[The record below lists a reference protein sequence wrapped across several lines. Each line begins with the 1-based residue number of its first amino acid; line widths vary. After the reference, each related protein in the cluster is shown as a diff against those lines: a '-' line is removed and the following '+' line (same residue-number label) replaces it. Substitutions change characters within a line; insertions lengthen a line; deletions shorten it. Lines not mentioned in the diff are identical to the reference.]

1 MVDVKSTL
9 TETLRAHLLTPFG
22 RCLCGEGED
31 AWDIDDEAPWA
42 AHLADVLLGL
52 SGVAVTALPEP
63 SDLNS
68 INRDYERDVAGWDVN
83 AGDGR
88 IEVRVDIFRRITIE
102 GTEYTAPEIRA
113 LVPALLAAAVVSEG
127 ETHPEAAK

>member
-1 MVDVKSTL
+1 MADLKTTL
-9 TETLRAHLLTPFG
+9 TATLRAALVSVHPFNG
-22 RCLCGEGED
+22 GVYPNWFRD
-31 AWDIDDEAPWA
+31 WVDQAAPKA
-42 AHLADVLLGL
+42 ADVLLGL
-52 SGVAVTALPEP
+52 PGVAVTALPEP
-63 SDLNS
+63 DDIDS
-68 INRDYERDVAGWDVN
+68 IRRDYERDVAGWDVN

-127 ETHPEAAK
+127 ER